1 MSATIPP
8 SLYSPCYPLFSPFA
22 GVAQPVPKV
31 RDRAAGPH
39 PVVVRAG
46 GAAQPRPHGPRLL
59 ARGEDDAQQAQAGHQ
74 VQTEEGRINNRVF
87 HWVAWSVVLINR
99 VLCLV
104 YKNVWLGFQSL
115 CVHCAGHF
123 FQSWRPARMQS
134 IPTNMPHLIHDPV
147 HLIGNVTRLASL
159 SYFWQVLGQMT
170 FS

>member
-1 MSATIPP
+1 MNTAHSLSKKGLKSPDWFRQKANLMSATIPP

-59 ARGEDDAQQAQAGHQ
+59 ARGEDDAQQAQVGHQ

-87 HWVAWSVVLINR
+87 HWVVWSVVLINR

-104 YKNVWLGFQSL
+104 YKNGWLGFQSL
-115 CVHCAGHF
+115 CVQAIF
-123 FQSWRPARMQS
+123 FNQ
-134 IPTNMPHLIHDPV
+134 D
-147 HLIGNVTRLASL
+147 
-159 SYFWQVLGQMT
+159 VLQACRAFQQICLT
-170 FS
+170 